1 MSPPSFAALA
11 ALSLTLLGQA
21 TAQAGY
27 GSQNTSSNSST
38 TAALPVVDLG
48 YELHQASLYNSTGG
62 FYNFSNIRY
71 AAPPTGENRFRAPV
85 LPATNRTAVQTGLPA
100 RICPQAEPAWL
111 LIAEAYIPEYLAGQT
126 VFNASSFN
134 LSSAS
139 GGGLPVQDPRT
150 TEDCLFL
157 DVVVP
162 EGIFNN
168 AGKGYGAPVL
178 VWIYGGGYTAGSK
191 SDSGNPAGLLA
202 RSESNGAEGVIYVS
216 MNYRLGAFGFLSGPS
231 LQANGDANAG
241 LLDQRL
247 ALEWVQAHIASF
259 GGDPNRVTVLG
270 ESAGGGSIMHQ
281 ITAYGG
287 NKGPVPFQ
295 QAVPQSPGFQPLV
308 SNQQQENTLNT
319 FLALANVSTI
329 EQARQLPFEALLVAN
344 VIQIGRA
351 AALVSELIFTCN
363 TFYLDNAYGNKTFS
377 YFFTVPP
384 ALHGEDIP
392 YTYFNGPSPSV
403 LSPPIAIALQE
414 YITHFAET
422 GSPNEAGVPYFVMYG
437 QNATVQDLNIT
448 GISEVR
454 DPTANARWD
463 FWQKALIWLSITT
476 SGEPREEGHNGLV
489 PAGEYFLHVPAT
501 DPSAPYPI
509 SANFRAW
516 PFPSTPLPPLWQ
528 QAAENDTTAEGRPAS
543 LPALLANEP
552 CRITSR
558 SLACE
563 AAHIIPASEKAWFAR
578 NEMDRYGQLAGRSG
592 EAVADSLAN
601 QMRLT
606 RDAHWL
612 WDHLQFSVVPR
623 EDAEKGGEV
632 AWFTQILGEG
642 EELEEYWHR
651 QRLQSLVG
659 RAPQY
664 LFARF
669 AWDIFPRLHAFLQAG
684 LARRLAVRQADG
696 RVETR
701 LYSPAECQEFTLGQ
715 GSGRSA
721 SPTKRA
727 RSETSGLADEL
738 EVDEGD
744 SGDGDEKGSNL
755 GGSGT
760 RSTAASFDSAI
771 AGIEARGVGSGKGN
785 GREWTRYLCGQESY
799 EEESRGRKRQ
809 RR

>member
-308 SNQQQENTLNT
+308 SNQQQENTLNE

-329 EQARQLPFEALLVAN
+329 EQARQLPFETLLVAN
-344 VIQIGRA
+344 VIQVGTSSYGSFTYGPTVDGNFVPALPGELLLHGQYDKSLRVMVGHNADEGLLFTSPFNQNNSAFAASLLTQLPTLAAWPQILEYITNVLYPPIFDGSQAMGYTNQIGRA

-363 TFYLDNAYGNKTFS
+363 TFYLDKAYGNKTFS
-377 YFFTVPP
+377 SFFTVPP

-454 DPTANARWD
+454 DPTANARCD
-463 FWQKALIWLSITT
+463 FWQKALY
-476 SGEPREEGHNGLV
+476 V
-489 PAGEYFLHVPAT
+489 
-501 DPSAPYPI
+501 
-509 SANFRAW
+509 
-516 PFPSTPLPPLWQ
+516 
-528 QAAENDTTAEGRPAS
+528 
-543 LPALLANEP
+543 
-552 CRITSR
+552 
-558 SLACE
+558 
-563 AAHIIPASEKAWFAR
+563 
-578 NEMDRYGQLAGRSG
+578 
-592 EAVADSLAN
+592 
-601 QMRLT
+601 
-606 RDAHWL
+606 
-612 WDHLQFSVVPR
+612 
-623 EDAEKGGEV
+623 
-632 AWFTQILGEG
+632 
-642 EELEEYWHR
+642 
-651 QRLQSLVG
+651 
-659 RAPQY
+659 
-664 LFARF
+664 
-669 AWDIFPRLHAFLQAG
+669 
-684 LARRLAVRQADG
+684 
-696 RVETR
+696 
-701 LYSPAECQEFTLGQ
+701 
-715 GSGRSA
+715 
-721 SPTKRA
+721 
-727 RSETSGLADEL
+727 
-738 EVDEGD
+738 
-744 SGDGDEKGSNL
+744 
-755 GGSGT
+755 
-760 RSTAASFDSAI
+760 
-771 AGIEARGVGSGKGN
+771 
-785 GREWTRYLCGQESY
+785 
-799 EEESRGRKRQ
+799 
-809 RR
+809 